1 MISYDNKNEVSL
13 MGCHGGF
20 SLDESVRMTWYDSE
34 LILKNIG
41 LTKGMVFID
50 MGCGDGFFSLLAS
63 KIVGATGKVYSVDT
77 DKSGIEKL
85 KHKATELGISN
96 IYPSVGAAEEALL
109 CKKCAD
115 IVFYSM
121 VLHDFN
127 DPAKVLLNAKQML
140 KPTGLVVNLDWKKKK
155 MQFGPPFQ
163 IRFSEDKASELI
175 TQAGFK
181 IKNITQAGEHH
192 YIITAKP

>member
-1 MISYDNKNEVSL
+1 

-20 SLDESVRMTWYDSE
+20 SLDESVRRVWYNPE
-34 LILKNIG
+34 TILKDIG

-50 MGCGDGFFSLLAS
+50 VGCGDGFFSLLAS

-85 KHKATELGISN
+85 KHKAAELGISN
-96 IYPSVGAAEEALL
+96 VYATVGAAEETLL
-109 CKKCAD
+109 CKNCAD
-115 IVFYSM
+115 MVFFSM

-127 DPAKVLLNAKQML
+127 DPTKVLLNAKQML
-140 KPTGLVVNLDWKKKK
+140 KPTGLVANLDWKKKQ

-181 IKNITQAGEHH
+181 IKNVTQAGEHH

>member
-1 MISYDNKNEVSL
+1 

-20 SLDESVRMTWYDSE
+20 SLDESVRRNWYNPE
-34 LILKNIG
+34 VILKDIG
-41 LTKGMVFID
+41 LTKGKVFID
-50 MGCGDGFFSLLAS
+50 VGCGDGFFSLLAS
-63 KIVGATGKVYSVDT
+63 KMVGVTGKVYSVDT

-85 KHKATELGISN
+85 KHKAAEIGLSN
-96 IYPSVGAAEEALL
+96 VYTTVGAAEETLL
-109 CKKCAD
+109 CKNCAD

-127 DPAKVLLNAKQML
+127 DPTKVLLNAKQML
-140 KPTGLVVNLDWKKKK
+140 KPTGLVANLDWKKKQ
-155 MQFGPPFQ
+155 MPFGPPLQ

>member
-1 MISYDNKNEVSL
+1 
-13 MGCHGGF
+13 
-20 SLDESVRMTWYDSE
+20 
-34 LILKNIG
+34 
-41 LTKGMVFID
+41 
-50 MGCGDGFFSLLAS
+50 
-63 KIVGATGKVYSVDT
+63 
-77 DKSGIEKL
+77 
-85 KHKATELGISN
+85 
-96 IYPSVGAAEEALL
+96 
-109 CKKCAD
+109 
-115 IVFYSM
+115 M

-140 KPTGLVVNLDWKKKK
+140 KPTGLVANLDWKKKQ
-155 MQFGPPFQ
+155 MPFGPPLQ